1 MTLVELSL
9 ILTYVCVLM
18 IKLCAVSPEVCETFG
33 FGRAS
38 DGVRAP
44 SPHNMHTL

>member
-1 MTLVELSL
+1 MTLIELSL

-18 IKLCAVSPEVCETFG
+18 IKACGISPEACETFG

-38 DGVRAP
+38 DGVRA
-44 SPHNMHTL
+44 SSRRGMHTF